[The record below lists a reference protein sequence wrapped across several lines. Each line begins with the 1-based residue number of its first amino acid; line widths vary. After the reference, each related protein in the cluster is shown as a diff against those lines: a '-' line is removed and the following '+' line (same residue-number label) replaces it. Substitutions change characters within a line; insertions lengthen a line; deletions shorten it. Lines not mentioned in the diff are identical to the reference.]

1 MATAKAAALATSQFG
16 RRSGPGL
23 PPQPSRAR
31 TRARCSNSVE
41 IIELYDPLVNNEQ
54 MTPRMAPVLE
64 RAADGDAGLNERP
77 GASEDVS
84 FFLNEVPGL

>member
-1 MATAKAAALATSQFG
+1 
-16 RRSGPGL
+16 
-23 PPQPSRAR
+23 
-31 TRARCSNSVE
+31 
-41 IIELYDPLVNNEQ
+41 

-84 FFLNEVPGL
+84 FFLNEMPGLYFNLGIVPRDLPKPRQTTVRAERS